1 MRRLSKVTVALV
13 MVVAAIPGVAIAQD
27 LRSPDARDSA
37 HQVTGTGGSGIL
49 NGRDL
54 VSPESSFVSPDAS
67 DSARPRPAAPA
78 INLQSPDAASSAA
91 GVSTYEQGRT
101 SLPAQQP
108 VVLPTSSGFDW
119 GDAGI
124 GAAGM
129 LALIALGAGTLMIVM
144 HRRREHRV
152 PVATG

>member
-1 MRRLSKVTVALV
+1 MRRLTNITVGLV
-13 MVVAAIPGVAIAQD
+13 MALAAIPGVAIAQD

-37 HQVTGTGGSGIL
+37 NQVSGTGGLGIA

-54 VSPESSFVSPDAS
+54 VSPGRDFVSPDAR
-67 DSARPRPAAPA
+67 DSARPATAAA
-78 INLQSPDAASSAA
+78 SGLDLQSPDAASTP
-91 GVSTYEQGRT
+91 GVSTYQPGHT
-101 SLPAQQP
+101 SLPAQA
-108 VVLPTSSGFDW
+108 VVVHASSGFDW

-129 LALIALGAGTLMIVM
+129 LALVALGAGTLMIVT
-144 HRRREHRV
+144 HRRRNHGV